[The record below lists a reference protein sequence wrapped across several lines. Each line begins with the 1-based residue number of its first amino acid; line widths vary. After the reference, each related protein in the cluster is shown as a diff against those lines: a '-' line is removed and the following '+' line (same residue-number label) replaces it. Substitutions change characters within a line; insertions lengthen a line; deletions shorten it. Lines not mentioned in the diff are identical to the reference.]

1 MSWPG
6 FRLVF
11 FVAVLVYG
19 LLAGSL
25 YALLALAFVVVYKAS
40 RLLNFALGDCAM
52 FAARLAAAGLHGL
65 GLGLVG
71 ALGFGCAGMVAL
83 ALGVN
88 RLVWRPLI
96 GSPVIA
102 LLMVTIGLGTVLRA
116 AAVFLF
122 QGLPAGLPLP
132 LPRDPVTFQG
142 MLLSVD
148 ELVAAGI
155 ALLCVAVVSWGVQHS
170 RLGIALR
177 ALADDQQAA
186 MLVGIDLHRYVALT
200 WALMGLL
207 CVVAGTLWT
216 FMAGGGVGVVLVGL
230 KVLPIVIIGGLDS
243 LPGTLLG
250 ALVVGL
256 LESMAA
262 GYLDPLVGGGFS
274 TIAAYLVA
282 LVVLWIRPYGLLGTP
297 DIERV

>member
-11 FVAVLVYG
+11 FVAVLVHG
-19 LLAGSL
+19 LLAGAL

-71 ALGFGCAGMVAL
+71 ALGFGYAGMVAL

-132 LPRDPVTFQG
+132 PPRDPVTFQG

-148 ELVAAGI
+148 DLVAAGS
-155 ALLCVAVVSWGVQHS
+155 APPCVAVVSWGGQHP
-170 RLGIALR
+170 RLGLAFR
-177 ALADDQQAA
+177 ALADDQQGA
-186 MLVGIDLHRYVALT
+186 MVVVGALHRYVAL
-200 WALMGLL
+200 ASGRMG
-207 CVVAGTLWT
+207 
-216 FMAGGGVGVVLVGL
+216 VL
-230 KVLPIVIIGGLDS
+230 
-243 LPGTLLG
+243 
-250 ALVVGL
+250 
-256 LESMAA
+256 
-262 GYLDPLVGGGFS
+262 
-274 TIAAYLVA
+274 
-282 LVVLWIRPYGLLGTP
+282 
-297 DIERV
+297 

>member
-1 MSWPG
+1 MG
-6 FRLVF
+6 FLL
-11 FVAVLVYG
+11 AVLVHG
-19 LLAGSL
+19 LLAGAL

-52 FAARLAAAGLHGL
+52 FAARLAAAGWHGL

-71 ALGFGCAGMVAL
+71 ALGFGCASMVAL

-88 RLVWRPLI
+88 RLVLRPLV

-142 MLLSVD
+142 VLLSVD
-148 ELVAAGI
+148 ALVAAGI
-155 ALLCVAVVSWGVQHS
+155 ALLCIAVVSWGVQRS
-170 RLGIALR
+170 RLGIAVR
-177 ALADDQQAA
+177 AMADDQQAA
-186 MLVGIDLHRYVALT
+186 MLVGIDLHRSVALT
-200 WALMGLL
+200 WALMGIL

-216 FMAGGGVGVVLVGL
+216 VMAGGGVGVVLVGL
-230 KVLPIVIIGGLDS
+230 KVLPIVIIGGGGSVPRPPLR
-243 LPGTLLG
+243 
-250 ALVVGL
+250 ALIVGL
-256 LESMAA
+256 L
-262 GYLDPLVGGGFS
+262 G
-274 TIAAYLVA
+274 
-282 LVVLWIRPYGLLGTP
+282 R
-297 DIERV
+297 

>member
-1 MSWPG
+1 MG
-6 FRLVF
+6 F
-11 FVAVLVYG
+11 FVALLIHG
-19 LLAGSL
+19 LLAGAL

-40 RLLNFALGDCAM
+40 RLINFALGDCAM
-52 FAARLAAAGLHGL
+52 FAARLAAAGWHGL

-71 ALGFGCAGMVAL
+71 ALGFGCASMVAL

-88 RLVWRPLI
+88 RLVLRPLV

-102 LLMVTIGLGTVLRA
+102 LLMVTIGLGTVVRA
-116 AAVFLF
+116 AAFFLF

-132 LPRDPVTFQG
+132 LPREPWVIQG
-142 MLLSVD
+142 VLLSVD

-155 ALLCVAVVSWGVQHS
+155 ALHCIALVSWAFQRS
-170 RLGIALR
+170 RLGVALR
-177 ALADDQQAA
+177 AMADDQQAA

-216 FMAGGGVGVVLVGL
+216 FRAGGGVGVVLVGL

-282 LVVLWIRPYGLLGTP
+282 LVVLWMRPYGLLGTP